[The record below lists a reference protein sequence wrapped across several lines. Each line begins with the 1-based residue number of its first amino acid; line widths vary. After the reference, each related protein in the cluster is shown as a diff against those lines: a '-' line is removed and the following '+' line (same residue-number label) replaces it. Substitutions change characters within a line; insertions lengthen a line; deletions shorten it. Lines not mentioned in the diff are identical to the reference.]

1 MRKIKIIVKDRQ
13 APEVNIFLLI
23 IKLTTISREQRLIL
37 LLKDIILPQ
46 AHVFK
51 LHASIYFVAN
61 EINKYGEN
69 NCNNSLNYLYM
80 NCNFFI

>member
-23 IKLTTISREQRLIL
+23 IKVTTISREQRLI

-69 NCNNSLNYLYM
+69 NCNR
-80 NCNFFI
+80 